1 MEDIPPEGFRKFLRH
16 LAMVCGK
23 YKDRDD
29 ARDGLQNQIKKLKAS
44 SLGKKSKEKIMDEF
58 KILESQVHEV
68 LDKET
73 EIMKMGHGYP
83 DVLRE
88 IEENRT
94 EIDTIRDALAELK
107 QSLHTIRHKKQ
118 KTPDINALLLRIK
131 LVEQRYT
138 ILKRDPRRSRQRLEK
153 IKYHIDT
160 VKLKAAHS

>member
-94 EIDTIRDALAELK
+94 EIDTIRDALAEIK
-107 QSLHTIRHKKQ
+107 QSLHTI
-118 KTPDINALLLRIK
+118 
-131 LVEQRYT
+131 
-138 ILKRDPRRSRQRLEK
+138 LKRDPMRSRQRLEK